1 MLKLQQSNRQEID
14 MRHAYRF
21 IQHTP
26 GLQTR
31 MTTYRSIVMVEVAR
45 DEEAPC

>member
-26 GLQTR
+26 SDFIDI
-31 MTTYRSIVMVEVAR
+31 SITAE
-45 DEEAPC
+45 